1 MFGGAFALPCTLY
14 NMILDLLIAIF
25 FLFVGIEITATLTHP
40 KQVLLP
46 AIAALGGMVIPAS
59 IFLILNPGSQAW
71 ATAMP
76 TDLALALGVFALLGK
91 SANPA
96 VRIFLLTLAV
106 ADDLFSLIVLAI
118 LYGDQLDM
126 AHSASTLGAA
136 ALGASLAIIPKFPV
150 KQVVAILSPLCTFFV
165 IPVYVIAKLSQGI
178 SMDSITSETAISLT
192 IARVIGKILGIT
204 LFAWLAITLNIV
216 RLPSALKL
224 SEIAGVGA
232 LAGMGLTVALVISEV
247 AVESKEIQGDVKTG
261 LIISALISGMVGY
274 IWLKKPLA
282 L

>member
-1 MFGGAFALPCTLY
+1 MA
-14 NMILDLLIAIF
+14 LDLLIAIF

-46 AIAALGGMVIPAS
+46 AIAALGGMILPAT
-59 IFLILNPGSQAW
+59 IFLALNPGSPAW

-91 SANPA
+91 KANPA

-118 LYGDQLDM
+118 FYGDQLDI

-136 ALGASLAIIPKFPV
+136 AFGALLAFVPKFPV
-150 KQVVAILSPLCTFFV
+150 AKVVTILSPLCTFFV
-165 IPVYVIAKLSQGI
+165 IPVYVVAKLSDGI
-178 SMDSITSETAISLT
+178 SLDSVTSKTAIALT
-192 IARVIGKILGIT
+192 IARVVGKILGIT
-204 LFAWLAITLNIV
+204 LFAWLCIRLKVVPKPTNLKIT
-216 RLPSALKL
+216 
-224 SEIAGVGA
+224 EIAGVGA

-247 AVESKEIQGDVKTG
+247 AVSSKEIQGDVKAG
-261 LIISALISGMVGY
+261 LIISALISGLIGF
-274 IWLKKPLA
+274 IWLRVVRPTSVS
-282 L
+282 

>member
-1 MFGGAFALPCTLY
+1 MA
-14 NMILDLLIAIF
+14 LDLLISVF

-59 IFLILNPGSQAW
+59 IFLALNPGSQAW

-91 SANPA
+91 DANPA
-96 VRIFLLTLAV
+96 VRLFLLTLAV

-118 LYGDQLDM
+118 FYGDQLDI

-136 ALGASLAIIPKFPV
+136 ALGAILAIIPKFPV
-150 KQVVAILSPLCTFFV
+150 KKVVAVLSPLCTFFV

-178 SMDSITSETAISLT
+178 SIDSVTSKTALALIV
-192 IARVIGKILGIT
+192 ARVVGKIIGIT
-204 LFAWLAITLNIV
+204 LFAWIAIKLKFV
-216 RLPSALKL
+216 QLPGNLRI

-247 AVESKEIQGDVKTG
+247 AVDSEIIQGDVKAG
-261 LIISALISGMVGY
+261 LIISALVSGLIGF

-282 L
+282 R